1 MPVYCQRCGKKFQDT
16 ARVLNHM
23 NQPVSSCRTYYEEVL
38 QIAEAVRHR
47 ERLVQTGTHWPKDQP
62 HKMDH
67 SADALGPD
75 MIHEPMTRDE
85 ETLENM
91 AQNFNT
97 ASSRNSPFV
106 AEFYPGASTVF
117 GSGATFMDN
126 FDKDQ
131 FSEERQTH
139 LYYPFASK
147 DEWQMASFLLRSG
160 LSKAAMDR
168 FFKLELVDN
177 GWIHFIVLDTESTF
191 SR

>member
-23 NQPVSSCRTYYEEVL
+23 NQPVSLCRTYYEEVL

-47 ERLVQTGTHWPKDQP
+47 EDLEQSRTHLPDNQP

-67 SADALGPD
+67 SIDAPGPNTTD
-75 MIHEPMTRDE
+75 EPMARDE
-85 ETLENM
+85 ETLGNNTT
-91 AQNFNT
+91 ANFDT
-97 ASSRNSPFV
+97 ASSPSNNPFPT
-106 AEFYPGASTVF
+106 EFYPGASRIF
-117 GSGATFMDN
+117 GSGSTFMDN

-147 DEWQMASFLLRSG
+147 NEWQMASFLLRSG
-160 LSKAAMDR
+160 LSKAATDQ
-168 FFKLELVDN
+168 FFKLELVSKQPD
-177 GWIHFIVLDTESTF
+177 VLETKLTF